1 MTIESLDFTQIRM
14 DGGTQS
20 RADIDEAT
28 VREYQEAMAAG
39 AEFPPPIVFHDGS
52 TYWLADGFHRVF
64 AWRRVSLAGRV
75 QCDIRQGTQRDAVL
89 YSVGANTRH
98 GLRRNPADKRRAV
111 LRLLHDPEWGQ
122 WSSRA
127 IADKCGVSHTFV
139 DDLRK
144 KAADGNGATGNV
156 ASSERVYER
165 AGKRQTMETGNIGG
179 NGREPIYAPISRLES
194 IVRAWL
200 PFRTGGTDRATW
212 LRVLAGLRAGRGDD
226 WHTALLPYV
235 VTRAPQFRADDLAQA
250 CRNLYQQIGGE
261 MVAEAV
267 PAVSPQR
274 AELPP
279 LPTAPAAIEVPAATY
294 AALAATYSADRMAYV
309 KKGGLPKIRGCV
321 MVHGRLFV
329 CVGKVTLADGR
340 EWADCA
346 EMAEGVVELPR
357 REHSHQ
363 GEIVEYRGAT
373 YTLIGD
379 KYRFVAA
386 AEAAAAE
393 VAATPPT
400 TVPATTPSY
409 GGIGAFW
416 GDQIPADQVGSAL
429 QWLLGEVEWLATNV
443 EDWWVR
449 VPLTSAGVAVQ
460 RALEKWNANN
470 SVVEVVQE

>member
-144 KAADGNGATGNV
+144 KAADAGNGEPTGNV

-165 AGKRQTMETGNIGG
+165 NGKRQTMETGNIGG
-179 NGREPIYAPISRLES
+179 NGREPNYAPISRLES
-194 IVRAWL
+194 IVRGWL

-235 VTRAPQFRADDLAQA
+235 ATRAPEFRGDDLAQA
-250 CRNLYQQIGGE
+250 CHNLYQQIGGE
-261 MVAEAV
+261 VVAEAV
-267 PAVSPQR
+267 PAALPQR

-279 LPTAPAAIEVPAATY
+279 LPTAPAAIEVPAATATPMY
-294 AALAATYSADRMAYV
+294 GGVAAAWGPLLVEGAKLPVDQVGPALAWLLAEVEFLAARAGHDGVEMSLASAALAV
-309 KKGGLPKIRGCV
+309 KRAIGKG
-321 MVHGRLFV
+321 MF
-329 CVGKVTLADGR
+329 
-340 EWADCA
+340 
-346 EMAEGVVELPR
+346 
-357 REHSHQ
+357 
-363 GEIVEYRGAT
+363 
-373 YTLIGD
+373 
-379 KYRFVAA
+379 
-386 AEAAAAE
+386 
-393 VAATPPT
+393 
-400 TVPATTPSY
+400 
-409 GGIGAFW
+409 
-416 GDQIPADQVGSAL
+416 
-429 QWLLGEVEWLATNV
+429 
-443 EDWWVR
+443 
-449 VPLTSAGVAVQ
+449 
-460 RALEKWNANN
+460 
-470 SVVEVVQE
+470 